1 MQELANRYLLVNG
14 EGDGDNKHILTEQK
28 NNFQNNIFNEYVD
41 SESLLYPIPNS
52 WLLAQSFEDRGP
64 VTS

>member
-28 NNFQNNIFNEYVD
+28 NNFQNNNNFFEYVD
-41 SESLLYPIPNS
+41 SGSLLYPIPN
-52 WLLAQSFEDRGP
+52 F
-64 VTS
+64 

>member
-1 MQELANRYLLVNG
+1 MQELANRYLLVN
-14 EGDGDNKHILTEQK
+14 GDGDNKHILTEQK

-52 WLLAQSFEDRGP
+52 WLLAKSFEDRGP